1 MTDPS
6 LFSSATAEA
15 VDAAA
20 RFGDSSA
27 EDGAG
32 SVLVAANLG
41 VGTGVDRLKGAEGRR
56 GGERNRKPRTGVS
69 GATIGSAAKAS
80 GATTGSAV
88 NGTAVVAGRSAGGAD
103 AIGRDGAG
111 RDALARAAGHLDALV
126 AALRSAGGE
135 LLEERLG
142 LVGRCE
148 ARLAAVKSET
158 VAELARL
165 VGEAG
170 AAEAVRDRTRNSRG
184 AAKRDVKL
192 AGQLADLPE
201 TAGALAD
208 GAITPQHAKMIADA
222 ADQAAVDEAELL
234 DAAASEP
241 TDIFGHTVRKHVN
254 ERTAD
259 EDLEERRRRQRARR
273 EVSITRQPDGMYKLF
288 GLFDPVAGA
297 RVETALAAAARKLR
311 RAEDPNNRATVPQ
324 RFADALEMLV
334 TRSGKGAKQTTTLLV
349 IANYDL
355 VAGQLADAQLV
366 DGTPLSADELL
377 RLALDAKI
385 LPALFD
391 TEGQPLWLGR
401 ECRDA
406 NEAQRIAL
414 AARDRGCVG
423 CGAAN
428 SFCQPHHIWYWE
440 NGGPTD
446 IDNLCLLCS
455 HCHHTLVHGHGAD
468 VVRVPDGGLALR
480 DPPRNPNKG
489 HGRGRTCD
497 SRGVGNTDADRAVS
511 HPLRC

>member
-1 MTDPS
+1 MTDPT
-6 LFSSATAEA
+6 LFTSGAETTDPVAAPAGIDARTGGAPEATDGRGPMAGKPAAA
-15 VDAAA
+15 VDG
-20 RFGDSSA
+20 FCS
-27 EDGAG
+27 
-32 SVLVAANLG
+32 
-41 VGTGVDRLKGAEGRR
+41 
-56 GGERNRKPRTGVS
+56 
-69 GATIGSAAKAS
+69 GSAAS
-80 GATTGSAV
+80 
-88 NGTAVVAGRSAGGAD
+88 GTATAGET
-103 AIGRDGAG
+103 
-111 RDALARAAGHLDALV
+111 AAQAVELLDALV
-126 AALRSAGGE
+126 AALRSLGGE
-135 LLEERLG
+135 WLEERLG

-208 GAITPQHAKMIADA
+208 GAITPQHARMIADA
-222 ADQAAVDEAELL
+222 ADQAAVDESELL

-241 TDIFGHTVRKHVN
+241 TDVFGHTVRKHVN
-254 ERTAD
+254 DRTAG

-297 RVETALAAAARKLR
+297 RVEVALAAAARKLR
-311 RAEDPNNRATVPQ
+311 RAEEPNNRATVPQ

-334 TRSGKGAKQTTTLLV
+334 TRSGKGAKQSTTLLV

-377 RLALDAKI
+377 RVALEAKI

-391 TEGQPLWLGR
+391 TAGQPLWLGR
-401 ECRDA
+401 EYRDA

-423 CGAAN
+423 CGASN
-428 SFCQPHHIWYWE
+428 SFCQPHHDRYWE

-446 IDNLCLLCS
+446 IDNLCLLCN
-455 HCHHTLVHGHGAD
+455 HCHHIEVHEHGAPII
-468 VVRVPDGGLALR
+468 REPDGSRVLQ
-480 DPPRNPNKG
+480 PRRARQPAPSACTTKTTG
-489 HGRGRTCD
+489 GAPASGV
-497 SRGVGNTDADRAVS
+497 SR
-511 HPLRC
+511 PLRC

>member
-1 MTDPS
+1 MTDLT
-6 LFSSATAEA
+6 LFSSETAEA
-15 VDAAA
+15 A
-20 RFGDSSA
+20 RAVTVEGGGPAGGGASLPRVGPSGGGVTACSGDGSRG
-27 EDGAG
+27 DRAG
-32 SVLVAANLG
+32 S
-41 VGTGVDRLKGAEGRR
+41 GAE
-56 GGERNRKPRTGVS
+56 
-69 GATIGSAAKAS
+69 SA
-80 GATTGSAV
+80 
-88 NGTAVVAGRSAGGAD
+88 ND
-103 AIGRDGAG
+103 APSES
-111 RDALARAAGHLDALV
+111 LARAVELLDALV
-126 AALRSAGGE
+126 VALRSVNGE

-208 GAITPQHAKMIADA
+208 GEITPQHARMIADA
-222 ADQAAVDEAELL
+222 AEDAPVDESELL

-241 TDIFGHTVRKHVN
+241 TDVFGHTVRNHVN
-254 ERTAD
+254 DRTAG

-297 RVETALAAAARKLR
+297 RVEVALAAAARKLR

-324 RFADALEMLV
+324 RLADALEMLV
-334 TRSGKGAKQTTTLLV
+334 TRSGTGAKQTTTLLV

-355 VAGQLADAQLV
+355 VAGQLADAELL

-377 RLALDAKI
+377 QVALEAKI

-391 TEGQPLWLGR
+391 TAGQPLWLGR
-401 ECRDA
+401 EYRDA

-423 CGAAN
+423 CGAPN
-428 SFCQPHHIWYWE
+428 SFCQPHHDRHWQH
-440 NGGPTD
+440 GGPTD
-446 IDNLCLLCS
+446 IDNLCLLCN
-455 HCHHTLVHGHGAD
+455 HCHHIEVHQHGAPII
-468 VVRVPDGGLALR
+468 RQPDGSRTLQPRRPRQPA
-480 DPPRNPNKG
+480 PPACTTKTTGGAPA
-489 HGRGRTCD
+489 
-497 SRGVGNTDADRAVS
+497 SGVN

>member
-1 MTDPS
+1 MTDLT
-6 LFSSATAEA
+6 LFTSGVETTDPAAAPAGIDARTGGAPVTTDGRGAVAGKPATA
-15 VDAAA
+15 VD
-20 RFGDSSA
+20 
-27 EDGAG
+27 G
-32 SVLVAANLG
+32 SC
-41 VGTGVDRLKGAEGRR
+41 
-56 GGERNRKPRTGVS
+56 S
-69 GATIGSAAKAS
+69 GSAASAM
-80 GATTGSAV
+80 ATPRE
-88 NGTAVVAGRSAGGAD
+88 TAAHAAELL
-103 AIGRDGAG
+103 DG
-111 RDALARAAGHLDALV
+111 LV
-126 AALRSAGGE
+126 ATLRSLGGE
-135 LLEERLG
+135 WLEERLG

-222 ADQAAVDEAELL
+222 ADQTAVDESELL
-234 DAAASEP
+234 AAAASEP
-241 TDIFGHTVRKHVN
+241 TDIFGHTVRNHVN
-254 ERTAD
+254 ERTAG

-311 RAEDPNNRATVPQ
+311 RAEDPDNRATVPQ

-334 TRSGKGAKQTTTLLV
+334 TRSGNGAKQTTTLLV

-366 DGTPLSADELL
+366 DGTPLTADELL
-377 RLALDAKI
+377 RLALEAKI

-391 TEGQPLWLGR
+391 TAGQPLWLGR
-401 ECRDA
+401 EYRDA

-423 CGAAN
+423 CGAPN
-428 SFCQPHHIWYWE
+428 SFCQPHHDRHWK

-446 IDNLCLLCS
+446 IDNLCLLCN
-455 HCHHTLVHGHGAD
+455 HCHHIEVHEHGAPII
-468 VVRVPDGGLALR
+468 REPDGSRTLQPRRARQPAPPAWTTKTTGGETSSGL
-480 DPPRNPNKG
+480 
-489 HGRGRTCD
+489 
-497 SRGVGNTDADRAVS
+497 S

>member
-1 MTDPS
+1 MTDPT
-6 LFSSATAEA
+6 LFTSGAETT
-15 VDAAA
+15 DPAAA
-20 RFGDSSA
+20 P
-27 EDGAG
+27 AG
-32 SVLVAANLG
+32 IDA
-41 VGTGVDRLKGAEGRR
+41 
-56 GGERNRKPRTGVS
+56 RTGGAPVATGGCGAVS
-69 GATIGSAAKAS
+69 DKPATVVDGSGSAAS
-80 GATTGSAV
+80 
-88 NGTAVVAGRSAGGAD
+88 GTATPRETA
-103 AIGRDGAG
+103 
-111 RDALARAAGHLDALV
+111 ARAVELLDGLV
-126 AALRSAGGE
+126 AALRSLGGE
-135 LLEERLG
+135 WLEERLG
-142 LVGRCE
+142 LLGRCE

-201 TAGALAD
+201 TAEALAD
-208 GAITPQHAKMIADA
+208 GAITPQHARMIADA
-222 ADQAAVDEAELL
+222 ADQTAVDESELL
-234 DAAASEP
+234 AAAVSEP
-241 TDIFGHTVRKHVN
+241 TDIFGHTLRNHVN
-254 ERTAD
+254 ERTAT

-311 RAEDPNNRATVPQ
+311 RAEDPTNRATVPQ

-334 TRSGKGAKQTTTLLV
+334 TRSGNGAKQTTTLLV

-355 VAGQLADAQLV
+355 VAGQLADAQLL
-366 DGTPLSADELL
+366 DGTPLSANELL
-377 RLALDAKI
+377 RLALEAKI

-391 TEGQPLWLGR
+391 TAGQPLWLGR
-401 ECRDA
+401 EYRDA

-423 CGAAN
+423 CGASN
-428 SFCQPHHIWYWE
+428 NFCQPHHDRHWN

-446 IDNLCLLCS
+446 IDNLCLLCH
-455 HCHHTLVHGHGAD
+455 HCHHIEVHEHGTPII
-468 VVRVPDGGLALR
+468 RKPDGSRALQPRRARQPAPLACTTKTTGGETSSGL
-480 DPPRNPNKG
+480 
-489 HGRGRTCD
+489 
-497 SRGVGNTDADRAVS
+497 S

>member
-1 MTDPS
+1 MTDLT
-6 LFSSATAEA
+6 LFTSGAGTTDSAAAPAGIDARTGGAPVAMGRCDAGAGKPATA
-15 VDAAA
+15 VD
-20 RFGDSSA
+20 
-27 EDGAG
+27 G
-32 SVLVAANLG
+32 S
-41 VGTGVDRLKGAEGRR
+41 
-56 GGERNRKPRTGVS
+56 
-69 GATIGSAAKAS
+69 GSAAS
-80 GATTGSAV
+80 GAATPGETAAHAV
-88 NGTAVVAGRSAGGAD
+88 E
-103 AIGRDGAG
+103 
-111 RDALARAAGHLDALV
+111 LLDALV
-126 AALRSAGGE
+126 VTLRSLGGE
-135 LLEERLG
+135 WLEERLG

-208 GAITPQHAKMIADA
+208 GEITPQHARMIADA
-222 ADQAAVDEAELL
+222 ADQTTVDESELL
-234 DAAASEP
+234 AAAASEP

-297 RVETALAAAARKLR
+297 RVEVALAAAARKLR
-311 RAEDPNNRATVPQ
+311 RAEDSNNRSTVPQ

-334 TRSGKGAKQTTTLLV
+334 TRSAKGTKQSTTLLV

-366 DGTPLSADELL
+366 DGTPLVADELL
-377 RLALDAKI
+377 RLALEAKI

-391 TEGQPLWLGR
+391 TAGQPLWLGR
-401 ECRDA
+401 EYRDA

-423 CGAAN
+423 CGASN
-428 SFCQPHHIWYWE
+428 SFCQPHHDRYWE

-446 IDNLCLLCS
+446 IDNLCLLCN
-455 HCHHTLVHGHGAD
+455 HCHHVEVHEHGAPII
-468 VVRVPDGGLALR
+468 REPDGSRALQ
-480 DPPRNPNKG
+480 PRRARQPAPSACATKTTGGDMANG
-489 HGRGRTCD
+489 V
-497 SRGVGNTDADRAVS
+497 SR
-511 HPLRC
+511 PLRC